1 MPTQQITIPVFSTNF
16 SLQVGDLIF
25 FSPTVLDGGF
35 QTTSTVMYQL
45 GTVIDIDTLT
55 IDVIYDDTIFGTC
68 SNCISLPTNGDF
80 LMFEKNKIV
89 NSSNA
94 TGYYASV
101 NFVNNSKSKAE
112 LFSVGSEISIS
123 SK

>member
-55 IDVIYDDTIFGTC
+55 ID
-68 SNCISLPTNGDF
+68 F

>member
-55 IDVIYDDTIFGTC
+55 IDVLYDDTVFGSC
-68 SNCISLPTNGDF
+68 SGCINLPTNGDF